1 MPGSVPVFRVF
12 VSSTFADLAAERMAL
27 HERVFPELKRLCDGL
42 GAQFQA
48 IDLRWGVTTEA
59 SLEQR
64 TVAVCLEEVDRCRA
78 ATRRP
83 YFMLLLG
90 DRYGWRPP
98 PEAVIG
104 ERFELLCAV
113 MSPEDAEL
121 VHQWYVEDLNAVPRA
136 YRLRPRQD
144 RYTRDDAWRPV
155 ERAMHEAL
163 RRAAETTAGTSG
175 RAFTEDERR
184 EFEASATELE
194 TRRALRGG
202 DWAPGAVHVFFRTI
216 PELSAGLAPGPYA
229 DSVDGRTDQSAAE
242 AIQEFRTWVRGKV
255 GEPYIRTYWAG
266 WNVTAAVPTADYV
279 DTLCRDIRGA
289 LESAIRAE
297 LGAREAVPPWQQEDL
312 DHEEFGRERSAGF
325 AGRDEVLAVLD
336 DRVAG
341 PAAPPVLVVGA
352 PGSGK
357 SAVLAELAR
366 RLRDRGDRD
375 VVVRFVGATPR
386 SVGLR
391 TLVQDLTAALRQRRG
406 GGDPDPPLGTDAA
419 VSAFRTELG
428 RPWPGRATV
437 LVVDG
442 LDQLSGDVV
451 DLAWLP
457 AEPTPGVQLIVS
469 AQTGPVAGAAERYLQ
484 TTSVVL
490 PPMPADEGE
499 QLLDSWLAAAGRTLR
514 PHQRD
519 EVLRAFGVL
528 GLPLHLRLA
537 FDEARLW
544 PSWEPV
550 APGRLADDV
559 PGLVGQLLDR
569 LRREHGEF
577 LLGAALGCLAASR
590 NGLAEDEELD
600 LLSANPEVDREVAA
614 QFPRSPDIGGR
625 VPPVLWARLR
635 SDLQPYLTER
645 RADGRVLLGFF
656 HSQLA
661 DGVRARYLA
670 GEAAQT
676 RHREL
681 ARYFGGQPLQ
691 LSGTDGQVPNLR
703 KLSEFPYQLANAGR
717 WGELYAI
724 LTDFRFLQAKATWS
738 DVDTGTDEAGRPVQI
753 HSGVYAL
760 QDDFNLALSRWP
772 ERT

>member
-1 MPGSVPVFRVF
+1 M
-12 VSSTFADLAAERMAL
+12 
-27 HERVFPELKRLCDGL
+27 
-42 GAQFQA
+42 
-48 IDLRWGVTTEA
+48 
-59 SLEQR
+59 
-64 TVAVCLEEVDRCRA
+64 
-78 ATRRP
+78 
-83 YFMLLLG
+83 
-90 DRYGWRPP
+90 
-98 PEAVIG
+98 
-104 ERFELLCAV
+104 
-113 MSPEDAEL
+113 
-121 VHQWYVEDLNAVPRA
+121 
-136 YRLRPRQD
+136 
-144 RYTRDDAWRPV
+144 
-155 ERAMHEAL
+155 
-163 RRAAETTAGTSG
+163 
-175 RAFTEDERR
+175 
-184 EFEASATELE
+184 
-194 TRRALRGG
+194 RGM
-202 DWAPGAVHVFFRTI
+202 
-216 PELSAGLAPGPYA
+216 
-229 DSVDGRTDQSAAE
+229 
-242 AIQEFRTWVRGKV
+242 V

-266 WNVTAAVPTADYV
+266 WNVTAAAPTADYA
-279 DTLCRDIRGA
+279 DTLCRDIRAA

-297 LGAREAVPPWQQEDL
+297 LGAREAVPAWQQEDL
-312 DHEEFGRERSAGF
+312 DHEEFGRDRSAGF
-325 AGRDEVLAVLD
+325 VGRDDVLVALD
-336 DRVAG
+336 DLVAG
-341 PAAPPVLVVGA
+341 PAAPPVLVIGA

-375 VVVRFVGATPR
+375 IVVRFVGATPR
-386 SVGLR
+386 SAGPR
-391 TLVQDLTAALRQRRG
+391 TLVQDLTATLRQRRG

-428 RPWPGRATV
+428 RPRPGRATV

-469 AQTGPVAGAAERYLQ
+469 AQTGPVADAAERYLQ
-484 TTSVVL
+484 TTPVVL
-490 PPMPADEGE
+490 QPMPADEGE

-514 PHQRD
+514 RHQRA
-519 EVLRAFGVL
+519 EVRRAFGVL

-550 APGRLADDV
+550 APGFLADDV

-569 LRREHGEF
+569 LRLEHGEF
-577 LLGAALGCLAASR
+577 LLATALGCLAAAR

-600 LLSANPEVDREVAA
+600 LLSANPDVDREVAA
-614 QFPRSPDIGGR
+614 RFPRSPDIGGQ

-661 DGVRARYLA
+661 DGVRTRYLA
-670 GEAAQT
+670 GEAAQA

-691 LSGTDGQVPNLR
+691 LSGTDGQAPNLR
-703 KLSEFPYQLANAGR
+703 KLSELPYQLANAGR
-717 WGELYAI
+717 WGELYAT
-724 LTDFRFLQAKATWS
+724 LTDFRFLQAKATWT
-738 DVDTGTDEAGRPVQI
+738 DVDTGTDEAGRPVEI